1 MVTIEQVELLESK
14 VSKAIDYVK
23 RLAADNE
30 QLRGVSARLVSEN
43 DMLQG
48 KLDGYQKRIAE
59 LEVVLQGFKKDQ
71 ERIEQGIV
79 SALERLNHFEDAVG
93 ETAVGDGTSS
103 GTAADGEI
111 ERGEPVGAAPSEDQP
126 SPASAVA
133 PSVAAQLVAASAEI
147 QAVSA
152 FPGSALFEP
161 RIEEAGNFA
170 DGTYGESA
178 SNLPESETADGSGL
192 ETSDEPFGEFSGET
206 ENDVDESDGLG
217 EDGENSEDDKDEF
230 LDALKD
236 DRPSGLG
243 QIAAAFHE
251 NAMSSSENLLEKPV
265 DGLELDIF

>member
-30 QLRGVSARLVSEN
+30 QLKKTSARLVSEN

-48 KLDGYQKRIAE
+48 KLDSYQKRIAE
-59 LEVVLQGFKKDQ
+59 LEVVLQRFKKDQ

-93 ETAVGDGTSS
+93 ETAVGDGASS
-103 GTAADGEI
+103 DTKVDGGR
-111 ERGEPVGAAPSEDQP
+111 ERGEPVGAAPSEDRP
-126 SPASAVA
+126 SPASAS
-133 PSVAAQLVAASAEI
+133 PSVAAPLVAASTEI

-152 FPGSALFEP
+152 FPGAVLLES
-161 RIEEAGNFA
+161 RIEEAGNFV
-170 DGTYGESA
+170 DGTYEESIF
-178 SNLPESETADGSGL
+178 NLPEQKTADGSGL
-192 ETSDEPFGEFSGET
+192 ETSDEPFGEFLGET
-206 ENDVDESDGLG
+206 ENDVDESDDLS

-236 DRPSGLG
+236 DRPAGLG
-243 QIAAAFHE
+243 QIAATFHE
-251 NAMSSSENLLEKPV
+251 NAVPSSENLLEKPAS
-265 DGLELDIF
+265 GLELDIF